1 MQQGWNPQGGAP
13 GAPQQYGQPQGGYGQ
28 APGGY
33 GQPPQGGPPAP
44 QGYGQ
49 PQGAPP
55 QMQPAA
61 PGFGPP
67 GLGGISQ
74 KMPGFVAGLF
84 DFSFTNFVTTKVI
97 KVLYGIWL
105 LGVAGIVLFGFYAAI
120 DTMFLRRYTQPVE
133 GLIMLVVTPIAA
145 ALYLILGR
153 VYMEVLIVLFKIAE
167 NLTELNRKTKD
178 ESAPGA

>member
-13 GAPQQYGQPQGGYGQ
+13 GAPQQGAPQQYGQPQGGYGQ
-28 APGGY
+28 
-33 GQPPQGGPPAP
+33 PQG
-44 QGYGQ
+44 GYGQ

-55 QMQPAA
+55 QGGYGQPQGAT
-61 PGFGPP
+61 PGYAPP
-67 GLGGISQ
+67 GPGASLQS
-74 KMPGFVAGLF
+74 KMPGFIGGLF

-105 LGVAGIVLFGFYAAI
+105 LGVVLLLLGGLFGAI
-120 DTMFLRRYTQPVE
+120 NTMFLARYTQPLE
-133 GLIMLVVTPIAA
+133 GLMMLVLTPIAA
-145 ALYLILGR
+145 ALWLVLGR

-178 ESAPGA
+178 ANAPSA

>member
-13 GAPQQYGQPQGGYGQ
+13 GAPQQQYGQGQAGYGQAPQPQAGYGQAPQGGYGQ
-28 APGGY
+28 AP
-33 GQPPQGGPPAP
+33 
-44 QGYGQ
+44 
-49 PQGAPP
+49 QGAPP
-55 QMQPAA
+55 QQMMGAA
-61 PGFGPP
+61 PGFAPP
-67 GLGGISQ
+67 GQGGVAS
-74 KMPGFVAGLF
+74 KMPGFVGGLL

-105 LGVAGIVLFGFYAAI
+105 LGCVLLVLAGIFGAI
-120 DTMFLRRYTQPVE
+120 STMFFGYRMQILE
-133 GLIMLVVTPIAA
+133 GLVMLIVTPFAA

-178 ESAPGA
+178 QTAAS